1 MLWRRTG
8 VRQMILSIKRRSRI
22 NLQLHQPQEPHQPL
36 NDEPEYALQEEHE
49 PKPERELPQLPQFE
63 FESPYREL

>member
-1 MLWRRTG
+1 M
-8 VRQMILSIKRRSRI
+8 
-22 NLQLHQPQEPHQPL
+22 NLQQHQHQWPNQPQNE
-36 NDEPEYALQEEHE
+36 EPEHALQEEHE

>member
-8 VRQMILSIKRRSRI
+8 VRQTILSIKRRSRI

-36 NDEPEYALQEEHE
+36 NDEPEHALQEEHE
-49 PKPERELPQLPQFE
+49 PKPERELP
-63 FESPYREL
+63 